1 MDLKRLTD
9 EVLSSTYVIQ
19 VVYKSLEDED
29 LENNIPKEVEENISK
44 GLSLINE
51 SLSTISD
58 IAIQHNDKISIS
70 TNINIVNEEYDK
82 ELNDFIPKENKLLK

>member
-51 SLSTISD
+51 SLSTISN
-58 IAIQHNDKISIS
+58 IAIQYNDKISIS

>member
-51 SLSTISD
+51 SLSTISNT
-58 IAIQHNDKISIS
+58 AIQYNDKISIS